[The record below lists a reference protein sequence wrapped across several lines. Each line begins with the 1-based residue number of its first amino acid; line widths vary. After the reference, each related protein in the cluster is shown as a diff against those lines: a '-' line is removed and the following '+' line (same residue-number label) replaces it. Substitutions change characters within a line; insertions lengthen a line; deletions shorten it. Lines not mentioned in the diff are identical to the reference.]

1 MANSV
6 FLGVKNEDDP
16 SENRVSI
23 VPKDVKSI
31 IDLGIEVEVEKG
43 AGERA
48 GYSDK
53 EYRDSGAKI
62 VNNLSGNINIV
73 SSINAFFEKKS
84 KFIKNSFVISLT
96 DVRTNREILIYV
108 KIMSYHFL
116 QWNLCQ
122 E

>member
-6 FLGVKNEDDP
+6 FLGVKKEDDP

-48 GYSDK
+48 FG
-53 EYRDSGAKI
+53 
-62 VNNLSGNINIV
+62 
-73 SSINAFFEKKS
+73 F
-84 KFIKNSFVISLT
+84 SFLF
-96 DVRTNREILIYV
+96 DL
-108 KIMSYHFL
+108 
-116 QWNLCQ
+116 
-122 E
+122 

>member
-6 FLGVKNEDDP
+6 FLGVKKEDDP

-48 GYSDK
+48 GYS
-53 EYRDSGAKI
+53 KI
-62 VNNLSGNINIV
+62 VNN
-73 SSINAFFEKKS
+73 
-84 KFIKNSFVISLT
+84 
-96 DVRTNREILIYV
+96 
-108 KIMSYHFL
+108 
-116 QWNLCQ
+116 
-122 E
+122 

>member
-6 FLGVKNEDDP
+6 FLGVKKEDDP

-73 SSINAFFEKKS
+73 SSINAFLKK
-84 KFIKNSFVISLT
+84 
-96 DVRTNREILIYV
+96 
-108 KIMSYHFL
+108 
-116 QWNLCQ
+116 NLNL
-122 E
+122 